1 VTRQV
6 IISPAAEQDIA
17 DAVDWYAGRVPEQVE
32 RFLDELGAALAS
44 IAESPVCFAP
54 STARSAYAPRPTHRP
69 LRVTRRPA
77 VVDLDVT
84 DRSIYTRA
92 LGVEHDPLDAPR
104 RHLDTDGREIAPDLL
119 ALMGDTPLVR
129 LDRLSRDVPPTLVA
143 KLEML
148 NPGGSVKDRIGIAMV
163 EAAEA
168 AGVLR
173 PGGTIVEPTSGNTG
187 VGLAIVAARK
197 GYRCVF
203 VVPDKVSQEKVSLMR
218 AYGAE
223 VVVCPTAVEPE
234 DPRSY
239 YSVSDRL
246 AAEPN
251 AFKPDQYFNQANPH
265 SHVLSTGPE
274 LWRQTDGRIDAF
286 VCGVGT
292 GGTAT
297 GVGRYL
303 KERKPGVTIVGADPE
318 GSLYSGDRARPYLVE
333 GIGEDFWPET
343 FDPSMVDVW
352 ERVSD
357 AESFQMARRC
367 AREEGILVGGSCGT
381 ALVAAHRYAAE
392 QPADALIVVL
402 LPDSGRGY
410 LSKVYD
416 DTWMAEHGFNQPT
429 AGAGT
434 VGDVVGAKGDRLPHL
449 IHLHPS
455 ETVSAA
461 IALLKEFGVSQ
472 MPVFREGVHD
482 DARTDDVLGSIRE
495 NALLDAALRDPDVMQ
510 RAIGEV
516 LQPPL
521 PTVERGDALGRVAA
535 ELAGG
540 GTALLVREDDRF
552 VGVVSRADVLEHLAA
567 RG

>member
-1 VTRQV
+1 
-6 IISPAAEQDIA
+6 
-17 DAVDWYAGRVPEQVE
+17 
-32 RFLDELGAALAS
+32 
-44 IAESPVCFAP
+44 
-54 STARSAYAPRPTHRP
+54 
-69 LRVTRRPA
+69 
-77 VVDLDVT
+77 VVDVDVT
-84 DRSIYTRA
+84 DHSIYTRT
-92 LGVEHDPLDAPR
+92 LGIEHEPLEAPR
-104 RHLDTDGREIAPDLL
+104 RHLDASGREIAPDLL

-129 LDRLSRDVPPTLVA
+129 LDRLSRDVPPTMVA

-148 NPGGSVKDRIGIAMV
+148 NPGGSVKDRIGVAMV

-168 AGVLR
+168 AGVLK

-203 VVPDKVSQEKVSLMR
+203 VVPDKVSSDKVSLMR

-223 VVVCPTAVEPE
+223 VVVCPTAVDPE

-246 AAEPN
+246 AAEPH
-251 AFKPDQYFNQANPH
+251 AFKPNQYFNQANPET
-265 SHVLSTGPE
+265 HVLSTGPE

-286 VCGVGT
+286 VAGVGT
-292 GGTAT
+292 GGTVT

-303 KERKPGVTIVGADPE
+303 KQRKPDVTVVGADPE
-318 GSLYSGDRARPYLVE
+318 GSLYSGDKVRPYLVE

-343 FDPSMVDVW
+343 FDPAVVDRW

-392 QPADALIVVL
+392 QPEDALVVVL

-410 LSKVYD
+410 LTKLYD
-416 DTWMAEHGFNQPT
+416 ETWMAEHGFNAPT
-429 AGAGT
+429 AGRGT
-434 VGDVVGAKGDRLPHL
+434 VGDVLATKGSDLPTL
-449 IHLHPS
+449 VHLHPS
-455 ETVSAA
+455 ESVAAA
-461 IALLKEFGVSQ
+461 IALLREYGVSQ
-472 MPVFREGVHD
+472 MPVFREDVHD

-521 PTVERGDALGRVAA
+521 PTVPEDEPLGHVAA
-535 ELAGG
+535 ELTRSGS
-540 GTALLVREDDRF
+540 ALLVRDGDRF
-552 VGVVSRADVLEHLAA
+552 VGVVSRTDVLEHLA
-567 RG
+567 RD